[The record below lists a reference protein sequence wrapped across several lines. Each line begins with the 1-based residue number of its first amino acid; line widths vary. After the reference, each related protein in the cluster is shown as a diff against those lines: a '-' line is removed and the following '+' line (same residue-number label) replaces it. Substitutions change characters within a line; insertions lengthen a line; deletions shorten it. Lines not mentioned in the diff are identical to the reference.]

1 LDNQH
6 KRKDIVGGML
16 MINPAKLFK
25 MKGLWDRF
33 VQNHPKF
40 PQFMNAVQ
48 SNGIQEGSVIEITVI
63 TPEGKNIST
72 NLKISASD
80 KEMFSELAELTKGN

>member
-1 LDNQH
+1 
-6 KRKDIVGGML
+6 

-33 VQNHPKF
+33 VENHPKF
-40 PQFMNAVQ
+40 PQFMKAVQ
-48 SNGIQEGSVIEITVI
+48 SNGINEGSVIEITVT

-72 NLKISASD
+72 NVRITSSD
-80 KEMFSELAELTKGN
+80 KELFAELAELTKGM

>member
-1 LDNQH
+1 
-6 KRKDIVGGML
+6 

-25 MKGLWDRF
+25 MKSLWDRF
-33 VQNHPKF
+33 VENHPKF

-48 SNGIQEGSVIEITVI
+48 SNGIHEGAVIEITVT

-72 NLKISASD
+72 NVKITASD
-80 KEMFSELAELTKGN
+80 KEMFAELAELTKS

>member
-1 LDNQH
+1 
-6 KRKDIVGGML
+6 

-25 MKGLWDRF
+25 MKSLWERF
-33 VQNHPKF
+33 VENHPRF

-48 SNGIQEGSVIEITVI
+48 STGIQEGSVIEIIVT

-72 NLKISASD
+72 NVKVTASD
-80 KEMFSELAELTKGN
+80 KEMFTELAELSK